1 MHFRYFILGTLLC
14 CFSVVEITFAQNAIH
29 VAGARKPQNDVY
41 PVPVPN
47 PNMLFYLQ
55 RSLDVNTVIYEA
67 NYSERPAG
75 RNQLDTDE
83 PVNIYWIKYDKGGMT
98 APLSQIQRLG
108 YGVRT
113 EQLDNQTTKIQ
124 LVAYRKM
131 PIILKHSIQTGRYHA
146 HISVKGKDVVLSKVF
161 INIDGGT
168 KLKPNVTYIELTGNY
183 SENGDKVIERLYP

>member
-1 MHFRYFILGTLLC
+1 MHLRNFILSILFC
-14 CFSVVEITFAQNAIH
+14 CSFIVEITLAQNA
-29 VAGARKPQNDVY
+29 VRVTGARKSQTDVY

-67 NYSERPAG
+67 NYSERSTG
-75 RNQLDTDE
+75 RHQLDSDE

-113 EQLDNQTTKIQ
+113 EQMDNQTTKLQ

-131 PIILKHSIQTGRYHA
+131 PIILKHSIQSGRYHA

-183 SENGDKVIERLYP
+183 AENGDKVIERLYP

>member
-1 MHFRYFILGTLLC
+1 MHFRYFIFGTLLSC
-14 CFSVVEITFAQNAIH
+14 GSINGPTFGQAVRAKQAQA
-29 VAGARKPQNDVY
+29 PQTDVY

-47 PNMLFYLQ
+47 PDMLFYLQ

-67 NYSERPAG
+67 NYSARSAG
-75 RNQLDTDE
+75 RSQLDSDE

-113 EQLDNQTTKIQ
+113 EQMDSQTTKLQ

-131 PIILKHSIQTGRYHA
+131 PIILKHSIQSGRYHA

-183 SENGDKVIERLYP
+183 AENGDKVIERLYP